1 MRQGGGVLHFT
12 HEPVFLQIYKSERGG
27 WGFFVDG
34 FDFPHP
40 ENGYLCFMANL
51 QALLQQADLRK
62 TGARLAILDFLQKAR
77 GASALSDLERVLGET
92 ADRATLY
99 RTLITFEEHGLVH
112 RVVDPEGVVRYAL
125 CGSDCHTEQHD
136 HAHVHFSCSQCGQLL
151 CLSETHL
158 PAIALPPGFQPQGL
172 QLVFHGLCDR
182 CSASAANS

>member
-1 MRQGGGVLHFT
+1 MNLFSYKYTTPKGGVGNFFCVLH
-12 HEPVFLQIYKSERGG
+12 
-27 WGFFVDG
+27 GFYPTG
-34 FDFPHP
+34 K
-40 ENGYLCFMANL
+40 NGYLCPMANL
-51 QALLQQADLRK
+51 QAMLQRADLRK
-62 TGARLAILDFLQKAR
+62 TGARLAILEFLQSAR
-77 GASALSDLERVLGET
+77 GASALSDLERDLGQV

-125 CGSDCHTEQHD
+125 CGTDCHTQDHN

-172 QLVFHGLCDR
+172 QLVFHGLCDH
-182 CSASAANS
+182 CSGATASLPPLTS